1 MDSETL
7 KALYDFI
14 NRLREKSKA
23 VPVIVEGKRDY
34 RILHKLGIQN
44 IYTLSGKRYTDLLEE
59 IPETTEEVIILT
71 DLDQQ
76 GEKIFKK
83 LKSLF
88 EKFNLKVDDSFRKEL
103 KKFGILEVEHLKEI
117 IFGNRQRT

>member
-14 NRLREKSKA
+14 NRLREKSKS

-103 KKFGILEVEHLKEI
+103 KKFGILEVEHLSEI